1 MNLEDKE
8 DDNNI
13 EGFIVQWMDYF
24 EKQIETYDRLVDLKN
39 FEIETLKELYKEQI
53 DKLHTRIAEL
63 SLKNAM
69 NNSKQ
74 WDVDIL
80 SGLK

>member
-8 DDNNI
+8 YNNNT
-13 EGFIVQWMDYF
+13 EGLIVQMMNYF

-69 NNSKQ
+69 NKS
-74 WDVDIL
+74 IL
-80 SGLK
+80 K

>member
-8 DDNNI
+8 YNNNT
-13 EGFIVQWMDYF
+13 EGLIVQMMNYF

-63 SLKNAM
+63 NLKNAM

>member
-8 DDNNI
+8 YNNNT
-13 EGFIVQWMDYF
+13 EGLIVQMMNYF